1 MEAGPG
7 MGGYPDHARSVASLL
22 RFNLEPSEAAVFERF
37 ASDAGVGEGDGS
49 DPGVPLTPRQALLL
63 GLYLHLYAA
72 LHRRDLRSDERLVAT
87 RQRLGLSEEF
97 FAYAS
102 QALRKIN
109 PNHVLDG
116 RSPLEGVL
124 RPNAAT
130 VGWATD
136 TVYAARSDGRYTV
149 KAVLRGLDPRVYEH
163 PTDKRALDAL
173 EGAPGLETA
182 VRKFWEYGMDR
193 VLRIQHTGSN
203 IKATPSAFPKECRAL
218 EAVCETLNLSP
229 PPDLYI
235 MQGFINA
242 YTTGVERPLVALA
255 SGCVSL
261 LSYDELL
268 FVLGHEVGHIKSQ
281 HVLYQ
286 QMAQI
291 LPIAGGVLGAATFG
305 FGNILTTGLQLALL
319 SWQRKSEFTA
329 DRAGLLACQNPE
341 AAVSALMKIAGLP
354 PAYYRVA
361 DTDGFMAQ
369 AQEFDDYDANVG
381 DKAAKA
387 LSILQATHPWTV
399 LRARE
404 LMGWVESGSYDGLI
418 DAHTVGHE
426 LAPPAPPSATLQA
439 GGQGGAGPLHRFCR
453 NCGSEFGGGERFCTS
468 CGASRA

>member
-1 MEAGPG
+1 MEAHHE
-7 MGGYPDHARSVASLL
+7 HAGAVASLF
-22 RFNLEPSEAAVFERF
+22 RFNLESGDE
-37 ASDAGVGEGDGS
+37 DAFGRIVEGAGAGGAEGGDVREGAL
-49 DPGVPLTPRQALLL
+49 LTQRQALLL

-72 LHRRDLRSDERLVAT
+72 LHERDLQSDERLAVT

-97 FAYAS
+97 FVYAS
-102 QALRKIN
+102 QAMRKVN
-109 PNHVLDG
+109 PNNVLGG
-116 RSPLEGVL
+116 RGPLESVL
-124 RPNAAT
+124 QPNPAT
-130 VGWATD
+130 VQWATD
-136 TVYAARSDGRYTV
+136 VVYAARSDGRYTV
-149 KAVLRGLDPRVYEH
+149 KAVLRGLDPRTYEH

-173 EGAPGLETA
+173 EGTPGLETA

-203 IKATPSAFPKECRAL
+203 IKASPKAFPKECQAL
-218 EAVCETLNLSP
+218 ESVCETLNLSP
-229 PPDLYI
+229 VPDLYI

-242 YTTGVERPLVALA
+242 FTTGVERPLVALA

-261 LSYDELL
+261 LNYDELR

-286 QMAQI
+286 HMAQI
-291 LPIAGGVLGAATFG
+291 LPIAGGVLGAATLG

-361 DTDGFMAQ
+361 DTDDFMAQ
-369 AQEFDDYDANVG
+369 AQEFDDYDASAG

-399 LRARE
+399 LRAKE
-404 LMGWVESGSYDGLI
+404 LIEWVDSGRYDGLI
-418 DAHTVGHE
+418 AEHTVGYGVTPLRE
-426 LAPPAPPSATLQA
+426 TVRACSGDGTPSDA
-439 GGQGGAGPLHRFCR
+439 GQVDRFCKD
-453 NCGSEFGGGERFCTS
+453 CGVEFGGSERFCTA
-468 CGASRA
+468 CGTPRE